1 MILDADGLN
10 LLADN
15 PELRRFLGKQTVLTP
30 HMGEMSR
37 LTGKTVTEL
46 QKDRISAS
54 RELAEETGAVCVLKD
69 ACTVTASPDGAVWLN
84 LSGNPGMAAAGSG
97 DVLTGVLAGMF
108 CAERENNLFQPDK
121 TAALGVYIHGRAGD
135 LAAKTKGEYGMKAGD
150 LLPAVSEVTGY
161 GGRYEK
167 I

>member
-15 PELRRFLGKQTVLTP
+15 PELRKFLGKQTVLTP
-30 HMGEMSR
+30 HMGEMNR

-108 CAERENNLFQPDK
+108 CAERENNLSQPDK

>member
-1 MILDADGLN
+1 
-10 LLADN
+10 
-15 PELRRFLGKQTVLTP
+15 
-30 HMGEMSR
+30 MSR
-37 LTGKTVTEL
+37 LTGKTLPEL
-46 QKDRISAS
+46 RKDRISAS

-69 ACTVTASPDGAVWLN
+69 ACTVTASPDGTVWLN

-97 DVLTGVLAGMF
+97 DVLAGVLAGMF
-108 CAERENNLFQPDK
+108 CANLENNLFKPDK
-121 TAALGVYIHGRAGD
+121 AAALGVYIHGRAGD